1 MKKIKYLV
9 LLVSINF
16 LHSQSRNVGVNT
28 ETPDQSAILEVSAD
42 PLPTSSITT
51 KKGLLLPQLAL
62 TSIVDVT
69 TIPSPA
75 RGLLVFNTADSGTY
89 PNQVTAN
96 KFYYWNGLTWERL
109 VFTSVAEEAVKPR
122 IFYIEGA
129 DTQIFTP
136 AQINSI
142 AGTAPSNNVVTFSG
156 TSSINVKNI
165 ITFNAS
171 NSTFLVDVSG
181 IYDVSTFVNYNPM
194 TNAVGAGNGD
204 RAFLNLKIQI
214 STDNGIT
221 FTDSMGSR
229 TGWGNRGGI
238 LKTAILQSTP
248 LHLHQGDIIRVVILP
263 YESYAAGRTQTM
275 TFPVT
280 VKSFAQNDLLRFII
294 SKPTFANNYDTNSG
308 NVVSVT
314 GTDITKS
321 FNLIRIQE

>member
-1 MKKIKYLV
+1 M
-9 LLVSINF
+9 
-16 LHSQSRNVGVNT
+16 
-28 ETPDQSAILEVSAD
+28 
-42 PLPTSSITT
+42 
-51 KKGLLLPQLAL
+51 
-62 TSIVDVT
+62 
-69 TIPSPA
+69 
-75 RGLLVFNTADSGTY
+75 
-89 PNQVTAN
+89 
-96 KFYYWNGLTWERL
+96 
-109 VFTSVAEEAVKPR
+109 AEEAVKPR

-238 LKTAILQSTP
+238 LKTAILQCTP